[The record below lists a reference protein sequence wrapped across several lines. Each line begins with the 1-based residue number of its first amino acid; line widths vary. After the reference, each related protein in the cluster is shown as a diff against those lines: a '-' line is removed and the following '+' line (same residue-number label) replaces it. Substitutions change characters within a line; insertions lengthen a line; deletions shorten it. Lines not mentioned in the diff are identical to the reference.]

1 MDPFKI
7 YNAVKD
13 QYKSYIETFQI
24 FKNEDI
30 KQFVQD
36 GINNRKM
43 LWQEPVIQISKR
55 FKNGN
60 SLDDMISE
68 GWLHKNIKFIY
79 KHFKPYAHQHKAFEI
94 ASHQKENLV
103 VTTGTG
109 SGKSM
114 CFELPI
120 VKRKD
125 IDKFGTYRTKETI
138 LRLYDEFAWVKD
150 ELNQTSLSN

>member
-30 KQFVQD
+30 KRFVQD

-55 FKNGN
+55 FKNGKT
-60 SLDDMISE
+60 LDDMASE
-68 GWLHKNIKFIY
+68 GWLHKNIKSI
-79 KHFKPYAHQHKAFEI
+79 
-94 ASHQKENLV
+94 NR
-103 VTTGTG
+103 TTQQDTT
-109 SGKSM
+109 S
-114 CFELPI
+114 
-120 VKRKD
+120 
-125 IDKFGTYRTKETI
+125 TT
-138 LRLYDEFAWVKD
+138 
-150 ELNQTSLSN
+150 QTSSSSSQCNTTSILT

>member
-30 KQFVQD
+30 KRFVQD

-60 SLDDMISE
+60 TLDDMVSE
-68 GWLHKNIKFIY
+68 GWLHQNIKSIY
-79 KHFKPYAHQHKAFEI
+79 KEFKPYAHQHKAFEV
-94 ASHQKENLV
+94 ASNKKEKNSVYLRTRGNL
-103 VTTGTG
+103 
-109 SGKSM
+109 KK
-114 CFELPI
+114 E
-120 VKRKD
+120 KD
-125 IDKFGTYRTKETI
+125 IKNRFSFNTNSFSFLDFNKKI
-138 LRLYDEFAWVKD
+138 
-150 ELNQTSLSN
+150 